1 MDKISRIITQ
11 LENGEQQKAFS
22 GFEEIL
28 ANGSNDERLLLGE
41 ELMEYGFLDEARK
54 LFEKLLDTY
63 PDEGE
68 ILIVLAEIMIEQGEE
83 DEALEILSKIKERDP
98 SYPQSLLLQADIYLM
113 EGLFEVSEQKLLQA
127 KLALPEEVIV
137 DFALGEL
144 YSEQGKFIEAIRS
157 YEKVLPVE
165 QEIAGVNIHQRL
177 GDAYSAGGAFE
188 EALIHYEQSLDEH
201 LEINTLFQ
209 YALTAYQ
216 AGRNKTAIEKFTEL
230 KELDPEYHSLYLF
243 LAKAYEREEELDL
256 SFNAVKEGLR
266 FDEYNKDLSFYGG
279 KLALK
284 LGQEQEAEKL
294 LRQALA
300 LDPEFIEA
308 GLTLNKLLIHQ
319 ERYEDVLEIIRLF
332 EESGIEEPQMIW
344 DEARVLQQLEKY
356 SQSLNKYQLAYTF
369 LKNDEEFL
377 SDYGYF
383 LLEEGKREEAAE
395 LFSMLLKK
403 DPTNV
408 EYEELVQR
416 LTDYE

>member
-11 LENGEQQKAFS
+11 LENGQQQEAFH

-83 DEALEILSKIKERDP
+83 DEALDILSKMKEHDP

-127 KLALPEEVIV
+127 KSALPEEVIV

-144 YSEQGKFIEAIRS
+144 YSEQGKFIEAIRF

-209 YALTAYQ
+209 YALTAFQ

-243 LAKAYEREEELDL
+243 LAKAYEREEELGL
-256 SFNAVKEGLR
+256 SFNAIKEGLR

-308 GLTLNKLLIHQ
+308 GLTLNKLLVHQ

-369 LKNDEEFL
+369 FKNDEDFL